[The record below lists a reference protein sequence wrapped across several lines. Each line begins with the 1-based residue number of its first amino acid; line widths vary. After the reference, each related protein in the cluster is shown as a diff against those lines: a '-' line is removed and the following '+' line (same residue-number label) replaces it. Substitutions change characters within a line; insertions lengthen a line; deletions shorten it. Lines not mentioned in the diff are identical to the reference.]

1 MILETFLIKNV
12 KIVEKFEDNANKLKE
27 ATGVFFAIIAI
38 ALVLIIFYV
47 GGAVSLS
54 LNYNNYIGTSGGLKI
69 LYIILVFFFPSLY
82 YPFYAW
88 FLSPALGVKNRS
100 PTNRSGSIAGP
111 RI

>member
-1 MILETFLIKNV
+1 MILETFLIKNMKV
-12 KIVEKFEDNANKLKE
+12 VEKFEDDADKVKN
-27 ATGVFFAIIAI
+27 ATGILFAIIAI
-38 ALVLIIFYV
+38 ALVLFIFYV
-47 GGAVSLS
+47 GGAISLS

-69 LYIILVFFFPSLY
+69 LYIILVLLFPSLY

-100 PTNRSGSIAGP
+100 PMNRSGSIGGP